1 MTNYSEYS
9 HDGIHDRL
17 THCAAPPIFYS
28 HLDRMISGS
37 RRSGAPLTL
46 VSISI
51 PILSSLDEIISIAHV
66 VNKLMRKEDLCGR
79 TGYFQFVVVLSGNVA
94 NGEKLLE
101 RIQSSTNLEFTSQLV
116 EWAPEETSLQL
127 LYRMDLAGELAI

>member
-1 MTNYSEYS
+1 MTNYPEYS

-46 VSISI
+46 ISISI

-79 TGYFQFVVVLSGNVA
+79 TGYFQFVIVLSGNMA

-101 RIQSSTNLEFTSQLV
+101 RIQSSTNLEFTSQIV

>member
-1 MTNYSEYS
+1 MTNYPEYS

-37 RRSGAPLTL
+37 RRSGALLTL